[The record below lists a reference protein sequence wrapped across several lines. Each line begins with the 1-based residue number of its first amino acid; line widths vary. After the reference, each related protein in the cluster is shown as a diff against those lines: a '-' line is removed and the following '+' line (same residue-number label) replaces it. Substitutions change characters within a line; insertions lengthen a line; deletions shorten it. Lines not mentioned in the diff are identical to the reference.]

1 MGADTGL
8 HADKAG
14 REVGK
19 PGFELAAGEL
29 LVQNDGAALV
39 EADEVEGVLA
49 DVDAEDGDGVFRLAR
64 HGLSS
69 LLGEAPRSTP
79 GYCGEHRRSIPL
91 TDLTRLG
98 TLRCNNCFRTVLS
111 LLILWHPHRSGAS
124 HEAAGV
130 HFACRWCGSRV
141 ATCRHRAG
149 FAQAGAR
156 HRSIHGNVDRCR
168 TLSEWLLAR
177 FARTW
182 LRRGPGHRHRIP
194 ICGR

>member
-91 TDLTRLG
+91 TVVPACLKLTLG
-98 TLRCNNCFRTVLS
+98 HEIGVSIRQ
-111 LLILWHPHRSGAS
+111 HPQRSS
-124 HEAAGV
+124 
-130 HFACRWCGSRV
+130 CRP
-141 ATCRHRAG
+141 
-149 FAQAGAR
+149 
-156 HRSIHGNVDRCR
+156 D
-168 TLSEWLLAR
+168 
-177 FARTW
+177 
-182 LRRGPGHRHRIP
+182 
-194 ICGR
+194 

>member
-91 TDLTRLG
+91 TDWRASAL
-98 TLRCNNCFRTVLS
+98 LRCGSCFSAEVS
-111 LLILWHPHRSGAS
+111 HLIL
-124 HEAAGV
+124 
-130 HFACRWCGSRV
+130 
-141 ATCRHRAG
+141 
-149 FAQAGAR
+149 
-156 HRSIHGNVDRCR
+156 
-168 TLSEWLLAR
+168 
-177 FARTW
+177 
-182 LRRGPGHRHRIP
+182 
-194 ICGR
+194 